1 MLIRDLDDLI
11 KLLMDGEDDVDLNK
25 FKRNHVKIK
34 FYDDESVKDDNLKK
48 TNPYMSSEDI
58 IKNRTNKPNKGYEGG
73 ILRSGKLWD
82 AGEDFHSG
90 VFGDVKVE
98 KAIHRPE
105 AQKANHEVNN
115 QLNGSY
121 KDLATVKDGVNAVR
135 QILDQAMIVLNDLEE
150 KLKNV

>member
-1 MLIRDLDDLI
+1 MNMDDLDKIISLIMEGEDLDDDVKVRVYTASNEI
-11 KLLMDGEDDVDLNK
+11 K
-25 FKRNHVKIK
+25 
-34 FYDDESVKDDNLKK
+34 
-48 TNPYMSSEDI
+48 
-58 IKNRTNKPNKGYEGG
+58 NKPNKLNKGFEGG
-73 ILRSGKLWD
+73 ISKSGKFK
-82 AGEDFHSG
+82 DFYSSDN
-90 VFGDVKVE
+90 DVKVN
-98 KAIHRPE
+98 KAIYRPE

>member
-1 MLIRDLDDLI
+1 MNIDDLDKIISLIMEGEDLDD
-11 KLLMDGEDDVDLNK
+11 DVKGNVYTAS
-25 FKRNHVKIK
+25 N
-34 FYDDESVKDDNLKK
+34 E
-48 TNPYMSSEDI
+48 
-58 IKNRTNKPNKGYEGG
+58 IKNKPNKPNKGFEGG
-73 ILRSGKLWD
+73 ISKSVKFK
-82 AGEDFHSG
+82 DFYSSR
-90 VFGDVKVE
+90 DVKVN
-98 KAIHRPE
+98 KAIYRSE

>member
-1 MLIRDLDDLI
+1 MNIDDIDKIISLIMEGEDLDDDVKVRVYTASNEI
-11 KLLMDGEDDVDLNK
+11 K
-25 FKRNHVKIK
+25 
-34 FYDDESVKDDNLKK
+34 
-48 TNPYMSSEDI
+48 
-58 IKNRTNKPNKGYEGG
+58 NKPNKRNKGFEGG
-73 ILRSGKLWD
+73 ISKSGKFK
-82 AGEDFHSG
+82 DFYSSS
-90 VFGDVKVE
+90 DVKVN
-98 KAIHRPE
+98 KAIYRPE

>member
-1 MLIRDLDDLI
+1 MSIDDIDKII

-34 FYDDESVKDDNLKK
+34 FYDNDESVKNDNLKK

-58 IKNRTNKPNKGYEGG
+58 IKNRTNKLNRGFEGG
-73 ILRSGKLWD
+73 ISKSGKFKD
-82 AGEDFHSG
+82 YHP
-90 VFGDVKVE
+90 FGDMKVN
-98 KAIHRPE
+98 KAIYRPE

-121 KDLATVKDGVNAVR
+121 KDLATVKDGVNAVK

>member
-1 MLIRDLDDLI
+1 MNMDDI
-11 KLLMDGEDDVDLNK
+11 DKIINLLMDGEDLDDDVKVRVYTASNE
-25 FKRNHVKIK
+25 IK
-34 FYDDESVKDDNLKK
+34 
-48 TNPYMSSEDI
+48 
-58 IKNRTNKPNKGYEGG
+58 NKPNKPNRGFEGG
-73 ILRSGKLWD
+73 ISKSGKFKD
-82 AGEDFHSG
+82 YHP
-90 VFGDVKVE
+90 FGNMKAE
-98 KAIHRPE
+98 KAIYRPE

>member
-1 MLIRDLDDLI
+1 MNMDDIDDLI

-25 FKRNHVKIK
+25 FKRNRVKIE
-34 FYDDESVKDDNLKK
+34 FYDDDENVKNDNLKK

-58 IKNRTNKPNKGYEGG
+58 IKNRTNKPNRGFEGG
-73 ILRSGKLWD
+73 ISKSGKFK
-82 AGEDFHSG
+82 DFYSSN
-90 VFGDVKVE
+90 DMKAE
-98 KAIHRPE
+98 KAIYRPE

>member
-1 MLIRDLDDLI
+1 MNIDDIDKIINLIMEGEDLDD
-11 KLLMDGEDDVDLNK
+11 DVKVRVYTTSN
-25 FKRNHVKIK
+25 
-34 FYDDESVKDDNLKK
+34 E
-48 TNPYMSSEDI
+48 
-58 IKNRTNKPNKGYEGG
+58 IKNKPNKPNKGFEGG
-73 ILRSGKLWD
+73 VSKSGKFK
-82 AGEDFHSG
+82 DFYSSS
-90 VFGDVKVE
+90 DVKVN
-98 KAIHRPE
+98 KAIYRPE